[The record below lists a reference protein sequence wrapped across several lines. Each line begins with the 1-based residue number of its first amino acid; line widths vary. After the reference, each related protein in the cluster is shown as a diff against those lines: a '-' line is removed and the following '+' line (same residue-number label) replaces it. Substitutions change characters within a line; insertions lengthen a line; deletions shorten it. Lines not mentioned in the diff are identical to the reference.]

1 MSLEKMGQ
9 SIESAESKVRIWAS
23 PEDVEK
29 VKKSIE
35 YSQHLTKA
43 NDVLKVLD
51 FPDNQEEA
59 FRKILLKQDD
69 TTLEEL
75 AQKSKQEIL
84 TFIIQAK
91 ENQTTKIEAEEA
103 QKQEKNNQDKSIE
116 DKKNEQKLSKIK
128 SVFTPKILEKNPDIA
143 EKFNSLDWK
152 SSEEKNE
159 ILQGILQILKQ
170 PWKLKSIIDEMW
182 WADKNNPEYL
192 EFKNALLWV
201 DTSFET
207 YFKDLES
214 INSWASIN
222 TAEIV
227 KWIEKESWWTLEIDL
242 NSKTPMSKMSLIWSQ
257 YSFDEEIDKKA
268 LSEVMWKGE
277 QELME
282 VQNSFAVLKGL
293 YKPFDGLLMNARDNW
308 WKPNLKEK
316 LNESV
321 AGFSKDLFD
330 ELDDMYKKMNI
341 KPDIQIK
348 ESDISSFA
356 NINSAD
362 ELRLKITNVKDK
374 LEKIKAHIQEVQTLV
389 LNKYQTEVKDLLSRN
404 AEAKERQLEVLN
416 FMRSSGFDL
425 IPKEISDKLIREMQG
440 ETLHIPWLDMNAK
453 NIDLKNGNFGES
465 SSHKDEWLNIHSKTN
480 MVKFMNKLLGG
491 DVNKPLPVESIANWN
506 SNVDPSSM
514 QSKFI
519 EAWVVDS
526 VGWRYGKITENLSKA
541 SVEKWA

>member
-1 MSLEKMGQ
+1 MESNNNLWEYKE
-9 SIESAESKVRIWAS
+9 SINRLQATPQE
-23 PEDVEK
+23 VEK
-29 VKKSIE
+29 VWKNIE
-35 YSQHLTKA
+35 YSNRLIKA
-43 NDVLKVLD
+43 HNVMKVLD
-51 FPDNQEEA
+51 LPDNEDSPV
-59 FRKILLKQDD
+59 RKMLLEQDD
-69 TTLEEL
+69 NVLEKL
-75 AQKSKQEIL
+75 AKKSKQEIQVFLL
-84 TFIIQAK
+84 TEK
-91 ENQTTKIEAEEA
+91 NKVDTIEWQKRNIELKNAEE
-103 QKQEKNNQDKSIE
+103 KFSKLKSAFP
-116 DKKNEQKLSKIK
+116 K
-128 SVFTPKILEKNPDIA
+128 SVLNNHPKIA
-143 EKFNSLDWK
+143 
-152 SSEEKNE
+152 E
-159 ILQGILQILKQ
+159 ILQEADGLDTINQTNAKNDKIKEICKYLKEN
-170 PWKLKSIIDEMW
+170 PEILKSIIDEMW

-207 YFKDLES
+207 YFKDLEN

-282 VQNSFAVLKGL
+282 VQNSEAVLKGL
-293 YKPFDGLLMNARDNW
+293 YKPFDGLLMSARGNW
-308 WKPNLKEK
+308 WKPNMKEK

-321 AGFSKDLFD
+321 AGFSKGLFD

-341 KPDIQIK
+341 KSDIQIK
-348 ESDISSFA
+348 EADISSFA

-374 LEKIKAHIQEVQTLV
+374 LEKIKAHIQKAQTLV

-440 ETLHIPWLDMNAK
+440 ETLHIPWLYMNAK

-491 DVNKPLPVESIANWN
+491 DINKPLSVESIANWN

>member
-9 SIESAESKVRIWAS
+9 SIESNEVKVRLQAT

-59 FRKILLKQDD
+59 FRKILLRQDD

-75 AQKSKQEIL
+75 ALKSKKEIL
-84 TFIIQAK
+84 IFLNR
-91 ENQTTKIEAEEA
+91 NQDEDKVLEV

-143 EKFNSLDWK
+143 EKFSSLDWK
-152 SSEEKNE
+152 TSEEKNE

-214 INSWASIN
+214 INSWVSIN

-277 QELME
+277 KELME

-293 YKPFDGLLMNARDNW
+293 YKPFDGLLVSARDNW
-308 WKPNLKEK
+308 WKPNMKEK
-316 LNESV
+316 INESV
-321 AGFSKDLFD
+321 VGFSKGLFD

-341 KPDIQIK
+341 KDDIQIK

-356 NINSAD
+356 NINSVD

-526 VGWRYGKITENLSKA
+526 VGWRYGKITENLTKA
-541 SVEKWA
+541 SVEKRA

>member
-75 AQKSKQEIL
+75 AIKSKNEIL
-84 TFIIQAK
+84 TFLVKEQKQTNISK
-91 ENQTTKIEAEEA
+91 ENEVIKLETE
-103 QKQEKNNQDKSIE
+103 KSIE
-116 DKKNEQKLSKIK
+116 TQKNEQKLSKIK

-143 EKFNSLDWK
+143 EKFSSLDWK
-152 SSEEKNE
+152 TSEEKND

-207 YFKDLES
+207 YFKDLEN

-277 QELME
+277 KELME

-293 YKPFDGLLMNARDNW
+293 YKPFDGLLMSARDNW
-308 WKPNLKEK
+308 WKPNMKEK
-316 LNESV
+316 INESV
-321 AGFSKDLFD
+321 AGFSKGLFD

-341 KPDIQIK
+341 KDDIQIK
-348 ESDISSFA
+348 ESDITSFA
-356 NINSAD
+356 NINSVD

-425 IPKEISDKLIREMQG
+425 IPKEISDKLVREMQG

-480 MVKFMNKLLGG
+480 MVKFMNKLLGW

-526 VGWRYGKITENLSKA
+526 VGWRYGKITENLTRG
-541 SVEKWA
+541 SVEKRA

>member
-1 MSLEKMGQ
+1 MGDK
-9 SIESAESKVRIWAS
+9 IESVESISRPQVSDEA
-23 PEDVEK
+23 VAK
-29 VKKSIE
+29 VKDDIE
-35 YSQHLTKA
+35 YSNHLIKVHNVMNVLTLPNNWEESFRRILTKQ
-43 NDVLKVLD
+43 
-51 FPDNQEEA
+51 DN
-59 FRKILLKQDD
+59 K
-69 TTLEEL
+69 TLEEL
-75 AQKSKQEIL
+75 ATKSKREIL
-84 TFIIQAK
+84 IFL
-91 ENQTTKIEAEEA
+91 NR
-103 QKQEKNNQDKSIE
+103 KQDEEKNLKTQELNKETQ
-116 DKKNEQKLSKIK
+116 KNEQKLLKIK

-159 ILQGILQILKQ
+159 ILQSILQILKQ

-242 NSKTPMSKMSLIWSQ
+242 NSKTPISKMSLIWSQ

-282 VQNSFAVLKGL
+282 VQNSEAVLKGL
-293 YKPFDGLLMNARDNW
+293 YKPFDGLLMSARDNW

-321 AGFSKDLFD
+321 VGFSKGLFD

-341 KPDIQIK
+341 KSDIQIK

-374 LEKIKAHIQEVQTLV
+374 LEKIKAHIQEVQALV

-425 IPKEISDKLIREMQG
+425 IPKEISDKLIREIQG

-480 MVKFMNKLLGG
+480 IVKFMNKLLGW
-491 DVNKPLPVESIANWN
+491 DVNNPLPVESIANWN
-506 SNVDPSSM
+506 SNVDPSSI

-541 SVEKWA
+541 SVEKAV